1 MTADPLLVI
10 TFISMVIYFGPKYFS
25 KEVQERLH
33 SSPISPEAIQSR
45 LVEGRKPRYGP
56 LLMLVARPALIL
68 LAQGITFLL
77 LRQLNVPNAAVAVRN
92 WWSVYGTLV
101 DLGCLELIY

>member
-1 MTADPLLVI
+1 
-10 TFISMVIYFGPKYFS
+10 
-25 KEVQERLH
+25 
-33 SSPISPEAIQSR
+33 
-45 LVEGRKPRYGP
+45 
-56 LLMLVARPALIL
+56 L

-101 DLGCLELIY
+101 DLGCLELIYLRVRRLVPLIIGHWLMDLMSVLYMLQVG